1 MPFFDEDYQSAS
13 MAFVGFYTGQMM
25 GCHLSQFRTFC
36 TSGLCLRMA
45 KITAPDLGIGALMI
59 RIGFGGIL

>member
-1 MPFFDEDYQSAS
+1 
-13 MAFVGFYTGQMM
+13 M